1 MCRCPASKVIAR
13 IVAGSMIG
21 EMLGQ
26 QRPDLAS
33 RDDHHVIL
41 NLASTVGR
49 AGAALSQQ
57 EG

>member
-1 MCRCPASKVIAR
+1 MCRCPASKVIVK

-21 EMLGQ
+21 EMLRQ

-33 RDDHHVIL
+33 
-41 NLASTVGR
+41 TVGR
-49 AGAALSQQ
+49 ASAALSQQ